1 MSVKHK
7 KCDTFSEQRGH
18 SLPWSR
24 CLLLNCHSILLLA
37 WLDLHQHRL
46 PGPKYLW
53 ILVSQSRSQIGTTR
67 SLDHPSTLLAWLRNP
82 TSPFLK
88 RKWSL
93 VRLLYT
99 LTFILESGIAFR
111 HLWSGPTLLPPIVLF
126 LDQHPSFALKLL
138 WILLPSRH
146 SITTCRSLS
155 QSL

>member
-7 KCDTFSEQRGH
+7 KCDIFSEQRGH
-18 SLPWSR
+18 SLPWSK

-46 PGPKYLW
+46 PGPKCLW
-53 ILVSQSRSQIGTTR
+53 ILVSQSQSQIRTAR
-67 SLDHPSTLLAWLRNP
+67 LLAHPLTLLAWLRNL

-93 VRLLYT
+93 VRQLYT
-99 LTFILESGIAFR
+99 LTFILGSGIAFHR
-111 HLWSGPTLLPPIVLF
+111 QLWDPILLPPRVLF

-146 SITTCRSLS
+146 SIATCQSLS